1 MVVIVL
7 CICST
12 QWHHVS
18 FWFMFN
24 KHIYEY
30 EYGPSLHDDKI
41 MFKSLDI
48 KSPFL

>member
-24 KHIYEY
+24 KHIYECTA
-30 EYGPSLHDDKI
+30 LHY
-41 MFKSLDI
+41 MMI
-48 KSPFL
+48 KLCLNP